1 MMALAKSRRALLFGV
16 LASIVLAS
24 PVRAAL
30 NYYVRIA
37 TIPGEATAQYHE
49 GWITALGFS
58 TDLENPVTID
68 PGGGDPGKPAFS
80 GVVVTKFLDSTT
92 PKLALAVASGTT
104 VGDIT
109 LDAIDSASGL
119 PVYHIILRHAYV
131 SALQQSA
138 ASETPAD
145 SITLDF
151 EGIEWT
157 YTYQGSELIGHWDRL
172 TMTGGQGPLP
182 IIPPN
187 PQTDSD
193 GDGIPDAYEFA
204 NGLNAFADDANLDL
218 DRDGASNIAEYRAGT
233 VANNA
238 TSVFRVRGISRS
250 NGTMLITWSSVPN
263 KTYTIEKSTS
273 LNGPW
278 TNVQSGI
285 PASTQPETS
294 RVVPF
299 IPGRLFYQV
308 ETHP

>member
-1 MMALAKSRRALLFGV
+1 MLVLAKSRCLLLIGLLV
-16 LASIVLAS
+16 GSVVAS
-24 PVRAAL
+24 PARASL

-37 TIPGEATAQYHE
+37 DITGEATAQYHE
-49 GWITALGFS
+49 GWITALAVS
-58 TDLENPVTID
+58 TDVETSITIG
-68 PGGGDPGKPAFS
+68 PGGINSSKPQF
-80 GVVVTKFLDSTT
+80 GNVVFYKQVDSTT
-92 PKLALAVASGTT
+92 PLLALAVAQGET
-104 VGDIT
+104 VGDVT
-109 LDAIDSASGL
+109 LDVVDSVSAL

-131 SALQQSA
+131 AGSEQSA
-138 ASETPAD
+138 GSETPVELI
-145 SITLDF
+145 SIAY
-151 EGIEWT
+151 EAIEWT
-157 YTYQGSELIGHWDRL
+157 YTYQGHEIMAWWNI
-172 TMTGGQGPLP
+172 TTGMGDQGPLP

-299 IPGRLFYQV
+299 SPGRLFYQV